1 MMATL
6 KQRLESFRFES
17 RPRLVPKRDKVSLSP
32 LKNRSEF
39 QALSKKKIKVKIGKK
54 IGYFP
59 KFFFSPHDHLFPL
72 FLRRAFI
79 VVAATSHTSDF
90 LAPLGM
96 PPTPFLL

>member
-32 LKNRSEF
+32 FKNRSEL
-39 QALSKKKIKVKIGKK
+39 QALSKKKIKVKVGKK
-54 IGYFP
+54 SAIFP
-59 KFFFSPHDHLFPL
+59 SFFSPHDHLFPL

-90 LAPLGM
+90 LAPPGM